1 MYKPTYSLL
10 QSPQICFPET
20 LLHVKRS
27 FYLGLF
33 TQSWA
38 IRLWAP
44 ELIWELVG
52 SWISSS
58 LAPAPAPS
66 LWLPWSRISSSG
78 SGSAA
83 LAPWE
88 PFHYINPLNFFV
100 YISCFRQFQEINFFK
115 DFLSLWDDKD
125 RHTLFAFLQPMCG
138 SRSQS
143 WKWELKAK
151 NSAPLELVP
160 GAVY

>member
-1 MYKPTYSLL
+1 MYAINISAPLRD
-10 QSPQICFPET
+10 SPSI
-20 LLHVKRS
+20 
-27 FYLGLF
+27 GLF

-66 LWLPWSRISSSG
+66 IWLPWSRISSSG

-100 YISCFRQFQEINFFK
+100 CIFHVSDNFKKYIFLRN
-115 DFLSLWDDKD
+115 FLSLWDDKD
-125 RHTLFAFLQPMCG
+125 RQTLFAFLRPICG

-151 NSAPLELVP
+151 NLAPIELVP